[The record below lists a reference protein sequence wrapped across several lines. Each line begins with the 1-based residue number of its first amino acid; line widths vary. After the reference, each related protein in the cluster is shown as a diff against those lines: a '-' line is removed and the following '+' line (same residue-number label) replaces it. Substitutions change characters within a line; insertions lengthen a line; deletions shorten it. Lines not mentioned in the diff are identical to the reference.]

1 MKFIR
6 HAAPEKKKIIVILT
20 REYIYL
26 LLMTC
31 CQVAHEKKQTHC
43 QVQYIVHA
51 LRMRQEIIRIHTI
64 GTRMPLLTFGNVA
77 SLSLS

>member
-20 REYIYL
+20 REHIYL

-31 CQVAHEKKQTHC
+31 CQIAHEKKQTHC
-43 QVQYIVHA
+43 QVLYIVHA
-51 LRMRQEIIRIHTI
+51 LRMRQEIISVRRVISI
-64 GTRMPLLTFGNVA
+64 RV
-77 SLSLS
+77 LSH